1 MSRLSEILL
10 SRDPPAN
17 HANPAKQGDATP
29 QGLANVATLAGG
41 PSETEFSQAAPPA
54 GMARC
59 ACCKH
64 FEARPGDTPNGWCT
78 RHQVETWSTPLFECL
93 TYRPADPALVA
104 LARRRHAVAA
114 DLKAHP
120 EARHSFDV
128 ANATPSGQA
137 SGPVSVVLGLRD
149 STGAIVTGELTVPA
163 ERWPGLTPF
172 CEYWRE
178 SAEARLQ

>member
-41 PSETEFSQAAPPA
+41 TSETEFSQAAPPP

-64 FEARPGDTPNGWCT
+64 FEARPGDTPNGWCA
-78 RHQVETWSTPLFECL
+78 RYQVEAWDAPLFECRG
-93 TYRPADPALVA
+93 YRPADPELLA
-104 LARRRHAVAA
+104 LARRRHGVAKQLEA
-114 DLKAHP
+114 DPSLRYA
-120 EARHSFDV
+120 FDV
-128 ANATPSGQA
+128 QGATPSGQA
-137 SGPVSVVLGLRD
+137 QTDVSVMLGVRTAD
-149 STGAIVTGELTVPA
+149 GDIVAGELRIPA
-163 ERWPGLTPF
+163 DRWPGLALFT
-172 CEYWRE
+172 EYWRQA
-178 SAEARLQ
+178 AEARLQ